1 MMRKTICLVFVFILS
16 ILLCS
21 CGQELSEK
29 GSLAASCVKDLKYS
43 LVSQRTLEL
52 TDDITFESYLFTD
65 DVASNSDA
73 DYDELTVI
81 DNSAYR
87 EYIII
92 PYAASNA
99 MGVMIDDVAYY
110 KVRLNESGGYGF
122 KYIGDNDDLNDW
134 QNIQGH
140 KDISLFYMDRD
151 VDSPVS
157 TEIISAEAV
166 AKEVGCSVN
175 K

>member
-1 MMRKTICLVFVFILS
+1 MKKIVFPLFAFVIVLS
-16 ILLCS
+16 LCA
-21 CGQELSEK
+21 CGQSLSQKE
-29 GSLAASCVKDLKYS
+29 SLATSCVEDLKSS

-65 DVASNSDA
+65 DVSSNPDA
-73 DYDELTVI
+73 DYNELTVI

-87 EYIII
+87 EYIIV

-99 MGVMIDDVAYY
+99 MGVMIDNVAYY
-110 KVRLNESGGYGF
+110 KVRLNDNGNYEF

-134 QNIQGH
+134 ENIQDH

-157 TEIISAEAV
+157 TETISADV
-166 AKEVGCSVN
+166 IAKKVGCSVN